1 MAKELLP
8 DDLLVEIAALS
19 PPDPPHPNGGRP
31 PVAARDALRG
41 IMFVLITG
49 IPWEYLPR
57 EFAGCS
63 GMTCWRRLRDWQ
75 KAGVWT
81 ALHRRML
88 DKLNTAGAIDWSRA
102 SADSSSVP
110 AKRGAWKPAQT
121 RLIAANRAPNAT
133 FSSIAT
139 ECRSLSS

>member
-8 DDLLVEIAALS
+8 DDLLAEIVALI
-19 PPDPPHPNGGRP
+19 PPDRPRPRGGRP

-75 KAGVWT
+75 EAGVWA

-88 DKLNTAGAIDWSRA
+88 DKLNMAEAIDWSRA

-110 AKRGAWKPAQT
+110 AKRGARKPAPT
-121 RLIAANRAPNAT
+121 RSIAANPAANAT

-139 ECRSLSS
+139 ACRWLSS

>member
-8 DDLLVEIAALS
+8 DDLLAEIATLI
-19 PPDPPHPNGGRP
+19 PRDPPRPKGGRP

-41 IMFVLITG
+41 IMFVLVTG

-75 KAGVWT
+75 AAGVWT

-88 DKLNTAGAIDWSRA
+88 DKLNMAGAIDWSRA
-102 SADSSSVP
+102 SVDSSSIP
-110 AKRGAWKPAQT
+110 AKKGARKPAQT
-121 RLIAANRAPNAT
+121 PSIAANPAPNAT
-133 FSSIAT
+133 FSLIAT

>member
-8 DDLLVEIAALS
+8 DDLLAEIVALI
-19 PPDPPHPNGGRP
+19 PPDPLRPKGGRP
-31 PVAARDALRG
+31 PVPAKAALRG

-63 GMTCWRRLRDWQ
+63 GMTCWRRLRDWH

-81 ALHRRML
+81 SLHRRLL

-110 AKRGAWKPAQT
+110 AKRGARKPAPT
-121 RLIAANRAPNAT
+121 RSIAVNPVQNAT